1 MSSPGRKSVWPKIK
15 AALAVLL
22 LGLILVYLANNAAE
36 LERLPRFGASTWA
49 GILGITALGTLL
61 SALSVQSLL
70 AVLGVGTGFL
80 EMYWLHSAAYLM
92 NLLPGRLG
100 TVLRAHYLKKH
111 HRLSYTR
118 FGLFAL
124 YLSLLTSLMTALV
137 GLVCLV
143 AVYGLDATA
152 HRVSALLLGGS
163 VLLTATLL
171 FLPLPL
177 PAWRGRVAGLVAR
190 LLAARGELLGRW
202 RDLRSPALWVFVV
215 YLLGVW
221 RLGLIYEGLGLE
233 ARLEGLLLLGAL
245 GQLTLLVNLT
255 PGGLGLRE
263 LLLGMGGTVLG
274 VPMEAGLLAALIER
288 AVGLGWAFLV
298 GFPCAVWA
306 LRRQGRESVSGE
318 TAPDL
323 DEAAPDEAAP
333 EPPPTALP

>member
-1 MSSPGRKSVWPKIK
+1 MEPSPGRKPVWPKVK
-15 AALAVLL
+15 AALAVVL
-22 LGLILVYLANNAAE
+22 LGLILLYLANHAPE
-36 LERLPRFGASTWA
+36 LEKLPRLAATTWA
-49 GILGITALGTLL
+49 GIIGITVLGTLL
-61 SALSVQSLL
+61 STLGVQSLL
-70 AVLGVGTGFL
+70 AAVGVGTGFL
-80 EMYWLHSAAYLM
+80 EMYWLHSAAYLL

-111 HRLSYTR
+111 HALSYTR

-163 VLLTATLL
+163 VLLTTALL
-171 FLPLPL
+171 FLPLPV
-177 PAWRGRVAGLVAR
+177 PAWRGRLAGLVTR

-202 RDLRSPALWVFVV
+202 RTLRAPALWVFVV

-221 RLGLIYEGLGLE
+221 RLGLIYQGLGLE
-233 ARLEGLLLLGAL
+233 ARPEGLLLLGAL
-245 GQLTLLVNLT
+245 GQLTLLVNVT
-255 PGGLGLRE
+255 PGGLGVRE

-288 AVGLGWAFLV
+288 AVGLGWALLV

-306 LRRQGRESVSGE
+306 LRRQGGEGVSGE
-318 TAPDL
+318 SDPEL
-323 DEAAPDEAAP
+323 DEAAP
-333 EPPPTALP
+333 EPPGPALP